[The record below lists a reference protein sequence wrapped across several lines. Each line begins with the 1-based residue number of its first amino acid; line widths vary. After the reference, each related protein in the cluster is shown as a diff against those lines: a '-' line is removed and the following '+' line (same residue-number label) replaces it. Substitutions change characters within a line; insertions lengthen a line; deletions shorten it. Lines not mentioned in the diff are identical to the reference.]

1 MIIGIDGRAALW
13 YRGTGIGTY
22 VYQLISK
29 MRELGS
35 YNQYHVLFPQNS
47 NHSFIEGDEFGL
59 ASENTLRK
67 DKFWE
72 ELQLGEVILD
82 IGSNLDIYHIPQ
94 NGIGMPRQ
102 KSCSF
107 VITLHDVIPLT
118 MPDTVGPYYRRK
130 FIESIPNVLERTD
143 AIITVSEFSKKDIC
157 MELEVSPDMVHVT
170 KLAAED
176 IYAPMDKA
184 SSKHFIKN
192 QYGIEKDF
200 FLYVGGFNPR
210 KNIPSLLMAF
220 AYIKSKL
227 SRPFNVVILGKPGP
241 SYDDLMKLCE
251 KLKIVDD
258 CIFTGYI
265 PVPDMPYFYNA
276 AEVFVYPS
284 LYEGFGL
291 PLVEAMACGTP
302 VVTSDITSIPEVV
315 GDAAIKVCPMDY
327 ETIGENLLRL
337 IEDRTLYKE
346 MSKRALARAK
356 LYSWDKTAIET
367 LKIYGGQA

>member
-22 VYQLISK
+22 VYQLIHK
-29 MRELGS
+29 MKELGRNNG
-35 YNQYHVLFPQNS
+35 YYVLFPQGLNY
-47 NHSFIEGDEFGL
+47 SFIEGDEFRR
-59 ASENTLRK
+59 ASENCPGK

-72 ELQLGEVILD
+72 ELQLGEVVLD
-82 IGSNLDIYHIPQ
+82 MDKEMDIYHIPQ
-94 NGIGMPRQ
+94 NGIGMPQ
-102 KSCSF
+102 NKSCSF
-107 VITLHDVIPLT
+107 VITLHDVIPIT
-118 MPDTVGPYYRRK
+118 MPDTVGPYYREK
-130 FIESIPNVLERTD
+130 FIESIPQILERTD
-143 AIITVSEFSKKDIC
+143 AIITVSEFSKRDIC
-157 MELEVSPDMVHVT
+157 RELEIDPNKVHVT

-176 IYAPMDKA
+176 IYIPMDKA
-184 SSKHFIKN
+184 SSMDYIRYK
-192 QYGIEKDF
+192 YGIEKDF

-227 SRPFNVVILGKPGP
+227 NRPFNIVILGKPGP
-241 SYDDLMKLCE
+241 SYDDLLKLCE
-251 KLKIVDD
+251 KLKIADS

-302 VVTSDITSIPEVV
+302 VVTSDVASIPEVV
-315 GDAAIKVCPMDY
+315 GDAAIKVCPKDY
-327 ETIGENLLRL
+327 EAIGENLLRL
-337 IEDRTLYKE
+337 LEDRELYKE
-346 MSKRALARAK
+346 MSERALERAK

-367 LKIYGGQA
+367 LKVYESI